1 MSDNAAV
8 SVIIP
13 AYNNGKYLVH
23 ALESVFSQKEPPFEV
38 IVVDDGSTDDTAAV
52 VKQFGGCI
60 KYIYQPNGGPA
71 AARNRGAQEAKGE
84 WIAFLDADDAWL
96 PWRISAG
103 RELISRNPSAAL
115 FCGRRTDMNNSVS
128 EPAGGDFNK
137 TRIVIL
143 REFARGNIV
152 ATSTVLMRKDAFV
165 RAGGFDEQFRGP
177 EDYDL
182 WMRLAGDNRLVYVD
196 IPLCRYRSISGSL
209 SMEDRLF
216 LPQVV
221 RVIDKAFAKGGALQD
236 FPGLKGACLADQY
249 LHASWMA
256 FERGSKSTALRYLS
270 DSFKKGWRFVSI
282 DLRCMRFLFRYLF
295 GPGVKSL

>member
-23 ALESVFSQKEPPFEV
+23 ALKSVFSQKELPFEV

-52 VKQFGGCI
+52 VKQFGGRI

-103 RELISRNPSAAL
+103 RELVSRNPSAAL
-115 FCGRRTDMNNSVS
+115 FCGRRIDMNDDAR
-128 EPAGGDFNK
+128 EPAGPDFNK
-137 TRIVIL
+137 TRIIPL

-152 ATSTVLMRKDAFV
+152 ATSTVLMRKDAFFG
-165 RAGGFDEQFRGP
+165 AGGFDEAFRGP

-182 WMRLAGDNRLVYVD
+182 WMRVAKRYPLVYIDV
-196 IPLCRYRSISGSL
+196 PLSRYRSVSGSL
-209 SMEDRLF
+209 SMDDRSF

-236 FPGLKGACLADQY
+236 FPGLKSAALANQY

-256 FERGSKSTALRYLS
+256 FERGSKSMALRYLGV
-270 DSFKKGWRFVSI
+270 SFKKGWRFVSI
-282 DLRCMRFLFRYLF
+282 DLRCMRFLFRYTF
-295 GPGVKSL
+295 GPGN